1 MNIII
6 NTPQKAE
13 CFAFL
18 FQHIKMFTD
27 HINIMFEKERLY
39 IQAMDTSR
47 VSILEINIPNDWFDT
62 YEVETSTTIGINAN
76 ILFRVL
82 NAREKTQNVQIVYK
96 DGDNDK
102 LVIHFTGEN
111 KEEFNKHFELSLI
124 VIDSETMNIPE
135 IDYQAEF
142 TIGSSNFANII
153 NQLKSFGDSVE
164 INCSEEKIMLISS
177 SIDQGKMA
185 CEIKMDDLS
194 SYAIEEGESIKCGFS
209 LNYLHNICLYN
220 KLSKEIDIKISSD
233 YPMRITYKIGGSE
246 SAKMTFFLAPKIGD
260 GDED

>member
-111 KEEFNKHFELSLI
+111 KEEFNKHFEISLI

-164 INCSEEKIMLISS
+164 IN
-177 SIDQGKMA
+177 